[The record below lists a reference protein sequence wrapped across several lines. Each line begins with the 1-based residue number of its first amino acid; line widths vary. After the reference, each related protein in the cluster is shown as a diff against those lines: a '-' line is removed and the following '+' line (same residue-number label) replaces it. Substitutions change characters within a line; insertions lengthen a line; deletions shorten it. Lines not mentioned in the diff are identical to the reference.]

1 MRWSGL
7 PGSLAAERAAK
18 RAERGWVSW
27 AARVGLRRGEG
38 VGLLASG
45 PGEGKEKVGR
55 AGLSLASGW
64 AGVFLGFGLPFLF
77 LLLFLFLSN
86 SNKNN

>member
-1 MRWSGL
+1 MLRLW
-7 PGSLAAERAAK
+7 
-18 RAERGWVSW
+18 AERGRE
-27 AARVGLRRGEG
+27 AGPMRVLAWER